1 MKTIG
6 FVIVFYKKKHF
17 YIIATTTSWQ
27 KQEKMYHTKKEKHKK
42 YIRFEL
48 CVFPFCEWRMR
59 GPKENLALSMHLIT
73 LIYVCTK

>member
-1 MKTIG
+1 MNTIG

-17 YIIATTTSWQ
+17 YIISYNYKLAKTGKNVS
-27 KQEKMYHTKKEKHKK
+27 HKERKHKK

-59 GPKENLALSMHLIT
+59 EPKENLALSMHLIT